1 LECKYCYR
9 DCKEFDI
16 CDPCDLYYE
25 SFDLFSREHYNL
37 AMETLDTAIRLD
49 PNTMQPWGLK
59 GVILHIWGRNKQA
72 LVCVDTAIRL
82 DPDNGLERLLP
93 LKTTVLHYLNRNEEA
108 LACFYEAIKV
118 DPGDVHYLEYS
129 C

>member
-1 LECKYCYR
+1 MECKYCYR

-37 AMETLDTAIRLD
+37 AMETL
-49 PNTMQPWGLK
+49 
-59 GVILHIWGRNKQA
+59 
-72 LVCVDTAIRL
+72 DTAIRL